1 MMTQSRHV
9 SDAKVF
15 GWFVCGFFFFV
26 EKRVYTINHYIE
38 AIVNVE

>member
-15 GWFVCGFFFFV
+15 GWFVCGFFFV
-26 EKRVYTINHYIE
+26 KKRVYTINHYIE